1 MRKTIATIL
10 GGAVAI
16 CGITAFGGL
25 MLIFGNYGGFA
36 CLGAPSTGIVIGCE
50 GFGGLLLVTLLGI
63 VGLAI
68 SIPLMR
74 EASRCRVSNPCQ
86 NEPKCWACRKAQ
98 VKASEQAQADRAE
111 YERYQALQ
119 EKFSKDKPAK

>member
-1 MRKTIATIL
+1 
-10 GGAVAI
+10 
-16 CGITAFGGL
+16 
-25 MLIFGNYGGFA
+25 MLIFGNYGGFG
-36 CLGAPSTGIVIGCE
+36 CLNPPEVHGYTFYIGCE
-50 GFGGLLLVTLLGI
+50 GFGGLLLITLLGI

-74 EASRCRVSNPCQ
+74 EASRCRLSSPCQ
-86 NEPKCWACRKAQ
+86 SEPKCWACRKAQ

-119 EKFSKDKPAK
+119 EKFSKDK